1 MASVKF
7 EQKLTQAVLRKKVNH
22 LNDVYQVNEDR
33 QFDAQHRL
41 NLSLTLVDAVTTD
54 GSDIERRIRTY
65 QDQVQKKK
73 TELDQLKQRKNKE
86 VLRKREEELKKQLE
100 VRKRIFWHSMKFL
113 SLVI

>member
-22 LNDVYQVNEDR
+22 LTDVHQVNEDMHKTR
-33 QFDAQHRL
+33 VNF
-41 NLSLTLVDAVTTD
+41 SLTLVDAVTTD
-54 GSDIERRIRTY
+54 GSDIERRIQTY

-86 VLRKREEELKKQLE
+86 TLRRREEELKKQLD
-100 VRKRIFWHSMKFL
+100 VRKRI
-113 SLVI
+113 V